1 MIIFTKKTTAG
12 LFTMI
17 LALFILIIAV
27 SLTVKSVGDLPDYHS
42 VTSDTAKADTF
53 VDGNID
59 KWFGPVASDGGQE
72 YYFLPL
78 DNGQII
84 TYSTYDSKY
93 KELMNKYD
101 GEFPEDLD
109 AEAIKIH
116 CIIAKMNSE
125 EQEVFNSILL
135 DGGFEQS
142 EIDEMLLPYCLIE
155 YPLWFYIFLY
165 VVSIGSLIF
174 GFIMFLP
181 KLKELLNRNS
191 DANTQLSG
199 SSDSTV
205 TDTSNL

>member
-1 MIIFTKKTTAG
+1 
-12 LFTMI
+12 
-17 LALFILIIAV
+17 
-27 SLTVKSVGDLPDYHS
+27 
-42 VTSDTAKADTF
+42 
-53 VDGNID
+53 
-59 KWFGPVASDGGQE
+59 
-72 YYFLPL
+72 
-78 DNGQII
+78 
-84 TYSTYDSKY
+84 
-93 KELMNKYD
+93 
-101 GEFPEDLD
+101 
-109 AEAIKIH
+109 
-116 CIIAKMNSE
+116 MNSE
-125 EQEVFNSILL
+125 EQEVFNSVLL

-191 DANTQLSG
+191 DANTQLFG